1 MTPTDHPAPTL
12 RVAIQQPALPRYR
25 VPFFRELAR
34 RPGLDVTVYHAD
46 HATGPPSVA
55 SDGFK
60 SQLVPD
66 RVLRPFGLIWHAPIS
81 ALTRPG
87 ACDVVVLA
95 ANLRYVNLIPAL
107 LRCRRRRIPC
117 ILWGHG
123 YARRPG
129 RAGWKLRLAVSRL
142 ATALVFYNHTTRRR
156 YLDAGFPPDRVFVA
170 LNALE
175 QDPIQKARQA
185 WLDRP
190 ADLAD
195 FRRQHNLDKGPVLLF
210 VSRLYHEKKP
220 ELMIQTTRLLV
231 QRHPT
236 LRTIIIGKGDLE
248 PAVRQMVRDMNL
260 EPNVLF
266 AGEIY
271 GEDQLAPYFLSS
283 DLFVYPRRIGLSL
296 LHAMGYGLPIVTSDA
311 LDSSNPEVEALR
323 DRDNAW
329 LYPGED
335 PKDLADAVTHL
346 LADEPLRRRLGESAR
361 RTVLE
366 EFNIPR
372 MADGMEQA
380 IRYAYQR
387 CHA

>member
-1 MTPTDHPAPTL
+1 MTPIQHPLPSL

-25 VPFFRELAR
+25 VPFFREVAR
-34 RPGLDVTVYHAD
+34 RPGIDLTVYHAD
-46 HATGPPSVA
+46 PVLGPPSVPP
-55 SDGFK
+55 DGFAA
-60 SQLVPD
+60 QLVQEKILPG
-66 RVLRPFGLIWHAPIS
+66 GLIWHPPI
-81 ALTRPG
+81 ATLTRRG

-95 ANLRYVNLIPAL
+95 GNIRYLNLVPAM
-107 LRCRRRRIPC
+107 LRCRRQRIPC
-117 ILWGHG
+117 VLWGHG
-123 YARRPG
+123 YSKGERKAM
-129 RAGWKLRLAVSRL
+129 WKARLAVARL
-142 ATALVFYNHTTRRR
+142 ATAVVLYNHTTRRR
-156 YLDAGFPPDRVFVA
+156 YLEEGFDPQRVFVA

-175 QDPIQKARQA
+175 QEPIQNARQS

-190 ADLAD
+190 ADLAE
-195 FRRQHNLDKGPVLLF
+195 FRRRNNLDKGPVLLF

-220 ELMIQTTRLLV
+220 ELMVEATRLLV

-271 GEDQLAPYFLSS
+271 GEDKLAPYFLSS

-335 PKDLADAVTHL
+335 PKDLADAVSHL
-346 LADEPLRRRLGESAR
+346 LADEPLRRRLGENAR
-361 RTVLE
+361 RTVLD

-380 IRYAYQR
+380 IRFAHRYY
-387 CHA
+387 HP